1 MLILTVTMKCIKKS
15 VNSGALFFNPFLLLD
30 KSTMLTKDKSYISLP
45 TTKPQDKRGTA
56 GNTVLFAAAALSLAG
71 LTACQQTPDYNYLI
85 GETMGTSYH
94 ISYQLP
100 EDVDEADIQAAINE
114 RLQQINDSMST
125 YQADSTISKFNK
137 LGKDTPII
145 IDADFSRV
153 LDVSR
158 QVYTESGGAFDPT
171 VMPLINTWGFGSTMT
186 VERLQSPPS
195 AEAIAQA
202 SALVDF
208 DGVVKQDQTIYKTK
222 DGIGLDFSAVAKGYG
237 VDVIADVLRDRYQI
251 RNYMVEIGGEIATAG
266 VSNQQ
271 QPWQIAI
278 DAPIEG
284 STVSERQTITAIRQ
298 PIKTNN
304 QLHLATSGNY
314 RNSVIF
320 DGKHYSHTIDPTT
333 GKPIVGG
340 APSVTVAA
348 DSVALADAW
357 ATALTAMPYEK
368 ALSVAK
374 QQNLAALFVILADGV
389 QPNDSVDSLDDWQV
403 VQTPAMQALR
413 ADKQP

>member
-1 MLILTVTMKCIKKS
+1 M
-15 VNSGALFFNPFLLLD
+15 FN
-30 KSTMLTKDKSYISLP
+30 KN
-45 TTKPQDKRGTA
+45 KPQTY
-56 GNTVLFAAAALSLAG
+56 LFATRSQNAQKTVSNSILFALSALSIVG
-71 LTACQQTPDYNYLI
+71 LTACQQSPDYNYLI

-100 EDVDEADIQAAINE
+100 EEVIEADIQAAIDQ

-125 YQADSTISKFNK
+125 YQVDSTISKFNQ
-137 LGKDTPII
+137 LGKDTPIT
-145 IDADFSRV
+145 IDADFSHV
-153 LDVSR
+153 LDISR
-158 QVYTESGGAFDPT
+158 QVYAQSGGAFDPT
-171 VMPLINTWGFGSTMT
+171 VIPLINTWGFGSTMT

-195 AEAIAQA
+195 AAEIATAQ
-202 SALVDF
+202 ALVDF
-208 DGVVKQDQTIYKTK
+208 DSVVKQNQTLYKTK

-237 VDVIADVLRDRYQI
+237 VDVIADVLKDRYNI
-251 RNYMVEIGGEIATAG
+251 RNYMVEIGGEIATSG
-266 VSNQQ
+266 VNNKQ

-298 PIKTNN
+298 PLKTNN
-304 QLHLATSGNY
+304 QMHIATSGNY

-368 ALSVAK
+368 ALSLAEK
-374 QQNLAALFVILADGV
+374 QNIAALFVVLADGV
-389 QPNDSVDSLDDWQV
+389 EHNDALNSIDDWQV
-403 VQTPAMQALR
+403 VQTSTMQALR

>member
-1 MLILTVTMKCIKKS
+1 M
-15 VNSGALFFNPFLLLD
+15 FN
-30 KSTMLTKDKSYISLP
+30 KN
-45 TTKPQDKRGTA
+45 KPQTRFFAIKSQNRKKTA
-56 GNTVLFAAAALSLAG
+56 GNTILFTVSALSLAG
-71 LTACQQTPDYNYLI
+71 LTACQQSPDYNYLI

-100 EDVDEADIQAAINE
+100 ENVTEADVQTAIDE

-125 YQADSTISKFNK
+125 YQSDSTISKFNQ
-137 LGKDTPII
+137 LGQNTPIT
-145 IDADFSRV
+145 IDSDFSHV
-153 LDVSR
+153 LDISR
-158 QVYTESGGAFDPT
+158 QVYAQSGGAFDPT
-171 VMPLINTWGFGSTMT
+171 VIPLINTWGFGSTMT

-195 AEAIAQA
+195 AAEIAQA
-202 SALVDF
+202 RALVDF
-208 DGVVKQDQTIYKTK
+208 DSVVKQDQTLYKTK

-237 VDVIADVLRDRYQI
+237 VDVIADVLKDRYNI
-251 RNYMVEIGGEIATAG
+251 RNYMVEIGGEIATLG
-266 VSNQQ
+266 VNNKQ

-298 PIKTNN
+298 PIKTDN
-304 QLHLATSGNY
+304 QMHLATSGNY

-333 GKPIVGG
+333 GKPIIGG

-357 ATALTAMPYEK
+357 ATALTAMPYRK
-368 ALSVAK
+368 AL
-374 QQNLAALFVILADGV
+374 NLAKKQDLAVLFVVLADGV
-389 QPNDSVDSLDDWQV
+389 QPNASLDSIDDWQV

>member
-1 MLILTVTMKCIKKS
+1 M
-15 VNSGALFFNPFLLLD
+15 FN
-30 KSTMLTKDKSYISLP
+30 KE
-45 TTKPQDKRGTA
+45 KPQTY
-56 GNTVLFAAAALSLAG
+56 LFATRSQNDQKTVSNPILFALSALSIVG
-71 LTACQQTPDYNYLI
+71 LTACQQSPDYNYLI

-100 EDVDEADIQAAINE
+100 EEVIEADIQAAIDQ

-125 YQADSTISKFNK
+125 YQVDSTISKFNQ
-137 LGKDTPII
+137 LGKDTPIT
-145 IDADFSRV
+145 IDADFSHV
-153 LDVSR
+153 LDISR
-158 QVYTESGGAFDPT
+158 QVYAQSGGAFDPT
-171 VMPLINTWGFGSTMT
+171 VIPLINTWGFGSTMT

-195 AEAIAQA
+195 ATEIATAQ
-202 SALVDF
+202 ALVDF
-208 DGVVKQDQTIYKTK
+208 DSVVKQDQTLYKTK

-237 VDVIADVLRDRYQI
+237 VDVIADVLKDRYNI
-251 RNYMVEIGGEIATAG
+251 RNYMVEIGGEIATSG
-266 VSNQQ
+266 VNNKQ

-298 PIKTNN
+298 PLKTNN
-304 QLHLATSGNY
+304 QMHIATSGNY

-368 ALSVAK
+368 ALSLAEK
-374 QQNLAALFVILADGV
+374 QNIAALFVVLADGV
-389 QPNDSVDSLDDWQV
+389 EHNDALNSIDDWQV
-403 VQTPAMQALR
+403 VQTSAMQALR

>member
-1 MLILTVTMKCIKKS
+1 MLNKNESHTRLS
-15 VNSGALFFNPFLLLD
+15 
-30 KSTMLTKDKSYISLP
+30 
-45 TTKPQDKRGTA
+45 TTKRQNKQNTI
-56 GNTVLFAAAALSLAG
+56 GNIILFATASLSLAG
-71 LTACQQTPDYNYLI
+71 LTACQQLPDYNYLI

-94 ISYQLP
+94 ITYQLP
-100 EDVDEADIQAAINE
+100 KDVDEADIQAAINE

-137 LGKDTPII
+137 LAKDTPITI
-145 IDADFSRV
+145 EADFSQV

-158 QVYTESGGAFDPT
+158 QVYNQSGGAFDPT
-171 VMPLINTWGFGSTMT
+171 VMPLIDTWGFGSTMT

-195 AEAIAQA
+195 AAEIAQA
-202 SALVDF
+202 QALVDF
-208 DGVVKQDQTIYKTK
+208 DGVVQQDQTVYKTK
-222 DGIGLDFSAVAKGYG
+222 NGIGLDFSAVAKGYG

-251 RNYMVEIGGEIATAG
+251 RNYMVEIGGEIATSG

-368 ALSVAK
+368 ALSLAK
-374 QQNLAALFVILADGV
+374 QQNLAALFVILADGME
-389 QPNDSVDSLDDWQV
+389 PSNSVDSIDDWQV
-403 VQTPAMQALR
+403 IQTPAMQALR
-413 ADKQP
+413 ADKQL